1 MEISVG
7 IKVMARGL
15 PWEVL
20 EVQPLGV
27 QQRVRV
33 ACLGGDLQGLEWDL
47 LHPAET
53 VTPLNDD
60 PGPTDAGTPAEWRRY
75 HTAWLLD
82 QVPGASAAPGRLT
95 IEAYQRVPL
104 LRALDMVRP
113 RLMLADGVGLGKTIQ
128 AGLIASELIV
138 RRRSHRVLVVAP
150 PGPLLRQWEQEMR
163 IRFGLRFTVIAD
175 AAGLRDARR
184 GLELGANPFEAT
196 ALCLTSIDFAKQDRV
211 LSELE
216 RVAWDLVVID
226 EAHHCVAGMG
236 EDSQRRRLADVLARC
251 GDGLLLLTA
260 TPHDG
265 YDPHFASLIALL
277 DPSLVD
283 GDGRLIGNGYRRHVV
298 RRLKSHIHDT
308 VTGTPL
314 FRNRIVI
321 PVRVEVS
328 DFAAVRAFHQ
338 ALSALV
344 APRLRRSR
352 DKAGLA
358 DALAFVSLLKRSL
371 SSIAACL
378 ATLRV
383 VAQRYTGPPR
393 PRGARQRA
401 LRAYRRRVAQFGVLD
416 PAGEAELAELEAE
429 EMADNLSGSDTQEAL
444 AELIRLAEAA
454 LPCDPKFVALV
465 REIRLIRLTE
475 PDSNILVYTEYADT
489 QRAAVEA
496 LAAVNSIVLT
506 ISGADSEAD
515 RTRAAERCAVED
527 RIVLVST
534 DSLAEGLNL
543 QQRCHHLIHLDLP
556 YNPNR
561 LEQRNGRIDRY
572 GQRNDPQIRYLY
584 LAETFEERLLLHLI
598 GKYEKARQCLSV
610 MPDTLAMGAVA
621 GGMHEPLLTGFAERA
636 QTLFSA
642 TAPLVQ
648 TLDLAAEDEGSA
660 TYRDLLREIDRAFQ
674 SFDRMAVRHGWLSG
688 AEAPDPVD
696 GSSLP
701 VDLCA
706 FVASVLTRQG
716 DGFLVPVEWRQELE
730 GLAGFD
736 SASGTVWL
744 ATSPDQLRDESG
756 RPLLYP
762 GRSHPLTR
770 RAVAWARSRRGG
782 RVSAVRSAESGL
794 LITYAAEVGG
804 LFRRVFALRV
814 DDDGSISEQVD
825 FVALADCEQTGGL
838 PRKWPDDLIARAS
851 GVAASVGERLGAA
864 FSADYLGRIG
874 PDVATANA
882 WISARATAL
891 CGPVVSRTGD
901 LFDSGPTVSDWRTC
915 PGAFDRLSG
924 FATDPGVSVEKR
936 REAKETLAGFRAL
949 MAERSAEL
957 PKATVRILGVLFL
970 CQ

>member
-1 MEISVG
+1 
-7 IKVMARGL
+7 
-15 PWEVL
+15 
-20 EVQPLGV
+20 
-27 QQRVRV
+27 
-33 ACLGGDLQGLEWDL
+33 
-47 LHPAET
+47 
-53 VTPLNDD
+53 
-60 PGPTDAGTPAEWRRY
+60 
-75 HTAWLLD
+75 
-82 QVPGASAAPGRLT
+82 
-95 IEAYQRVPL
+95 
-104 LRALDMVRP
+104 
-113 RLMLADGVGLGKTIQ
+113 
-128 AGLIASELIV
+128 
-138 RRRSHRVLVVAP
+138 
-150 PGPLLRQWEQEMR
+150 
-163 IRFGLRFTVIAD
+163 
-175 AAGLRDARR
+175 
-184 GLELGANPFEAT
+184 
-196 ALCLTSIDFAKQDRV
+196 
-211 LSELE
+211 
-216 RVAWDLVVID
+216 
-226 EAHHCVAGMG
+226 
-236 EDSQRRRLADVLARC
+236 
-251 GDGLLLLTA
+251 
-260 TPHDG
+260 
-265 YDPHFASLIALL
+265 
-277 DPSLVD
+277 
-283 GDGRLIGNGYRRHVV
+283 
-298 RRLKSHIHDT
+298 
-308 VTGTPL
+308 
-314 FRNRIVI
+314 
-321 PVRVEVS
+321 
-328 DFAAVRAFHQ
+328 
-338 ALSALV
+338 
-344 APRLRRSR
+344 
-352 DKAGLA
+352 
-358 DALAFVSLLKRSL
+358 
-371 SSIAACL
+371 
-378 ATLRV
+378 
-383 VAQRYTGPPR
+383 
-393 PRGARQRA
+393 

-610 MPDTLAMGAVA
+610 MPDTLAMQAVA

-736 SASGTVWL
+736 SASGTVRL

-838 PRKWPDDLIARAS
+838 PRKWPDDLIACAS

-874 PDVATANA
+874 RDVAAANA

-924 FATDPGVSVEKR
+924 FVTDPGISIEKR
-936 REAKETLAGFRAL
+936 RDAKEALAGFRAL
-949 MAERSAEL
+949 MAERSADL